1 MGTTILMSGPIRPSE
16 EAVLSVIASIRRQFP
31 ESRIILSTWTESPRL
46 REAVDVFQATPEPTD
61 AEIRAVVRTQTIQ
74 HRQLSL
80 PDTTPGGV
88 LSTYKMMYGVQLVCS
103 LAETY
108 LSDGD
113 RVLRIRTDS
122 MLELDPEY
130 LASILAS
137 PPAYLAK
144 KGDGFD
150 WFALT
155 TFGALKKTWCFR
167 DIQDFNRELGLSWNP
182 ESLIARRV
190 PVPVTFLDSTRVD
203 AYILR
208 ENGRKHYYP

>member
-1 MGTTILMSGPIRPSE
+1 
-16 EAVLSVIASIRRQFP
+16 
-31 ESRIILSTWTESPRL
+31 
-46 REAVDVFQATPEPTD
+46 
-61 AEIRAVVRTQTIQ
+61 
-74 HRQLSL
+74 
-80 PDTTPGGV
+80 
-88 LSTYKMMYGVQLVCS
+88 MYGVQLVCS
-103 LAETY
+103 LAESY

-122 MLELDPEY
+122 MLELDPAY

-150 WFALT
+150 WFAFT
-155 TFGALKKTWCFR
+155 TFGHLKQTWCFR
-167 DIQDFNRELGLSWNP
+167 DIQDFNRQLGLSWNP
-182 ESLIARRV
+182 ENLIARRV